1 MDGTSLQ
8 FKTDSSIKDG
18 NYPFRPSIAVPIN
31 VNFAIPAYFDLLK
44 IIIELIIANTTNYS

>member
-8 FKTDSSIKDG
+8 FKTDSSITDD

-31 VNFAIPAYFDLLK
+31 VNFAITAYSDLLK
-44 IIIELIIANTTNYS
+44 IIIELITTNTANYS